1 MKEIIITILAAILT
15 IGILCGFNSL
25 EHNYT
30 RENCEVI
37 EVNDEIITV
46 EDKGGLQWAFKG
58 NGFKVGDFVDL
69 EMFDSNTTAY
79 VYDDVVKNA
88 VAR

>member
-1 MKEIIITILAAILT
+1 MKRRLTIILSAILMA
-15 IGILCGFNSL
+15 GVLFSLNYL

-46 EDKGGLQWAFKG
+46 EDNGGLKWAFKG